1 MKQDIYSYLK
11 YILKNSVLK
20 LINNGILNC
29 NSEDVVINVEPIKDK
44 SKGDFSSNIAM
55 INAKLF
61 NMKPF
66 DACNHIIS
74 EIKNIDCFCK
84 VEKAGAGFIN
94 FFMKDSFL
102 VNFLHDSISD
112 DFGKNDIGKG
122 KFVNVEYVSANPT
135 GPLHAGHAR
144 GAVIGDVMANLFKV
158 NGYNVTK
165 EYYVNDHG
173 NQIKI
178 LVNSL
183 YERYLEALHVKVF
196 ELKEGNYPGEYL
208 KDIAEKLVE
217 QYSDDLLHK
226 TEDDWFKILKNFAVD
241 SILSMIKDDMKAL
254 GIQHDVFTS
263 ETKLVDDKKVCET
276 IEFLRKKGLVYQGTL
291 VPPKGKVVDDWEP
304 KEQTLLKTEQYGDDT
319 DRVLIK
325 SNGDLTY
332 FASDIAYHF
341 DKVKRG
347 YDIIVDCFGADHGGY
362 VKRMEAAVDAISD
375 RKVKFKIFLCQI
387 VKFLDGGEEVKM
399 SKRAGNF
406 ITLRDIINA
415 VGSDIIRFIMLT
427 RKSEAPM
434 TFDFKQVVEQSKDNP
449 VFYVQYAHAR
459 ICSVLRQFKKVFPEN
474 DFIEKM
480 DGINLENVCNSQE
493 EREIIKTI
501 LDWPRQ
507 VKIAC
512 SNFEPHKIP
521 FFLYE
526 ISSMFHNLWNI
537 GKNNEN
543 LRFILE
549 NNIEVTKS
557 KLWLLNCIKFVISNG
572 LEILGIKA
580 VEEL

>member
-11 YILKNSVLK
+11 SLIKDSVLN
-20 LINNGILNC
+20 LINDGVFNC
-29 NSEDVVINVEPIKDK
+29 NLEDVVINIEPIKDK
-44 SKGDFSSNIAM
+44 SRGDFSTNIAM
-55 INAKLF
+55 SNAKLLK
-61 NMKPF
+61 MKPIEICDF
-66 DACNHIIS
+66 IIS
-74 EIKNIDCFCK
+74 KVQVFDCFDK

-94 FFMKDSFL
+94 FFVKDSFL
-102 VNFLHDSISD
+102 VKFLYESISD
-112 DFGKNDIGKG
+112 DFGKNDIGNG
-122 KFVNVEYVSANPT
+122 KYVNVEYVSANPT

-144 GAVIGDVMANLFKV
+144 GAVIGDVMANLFNV
-158 NGYNVTK
+158 NGYNVTR

-178 LVNSL
+178 LVGSL
-183 YERYLEALHVKVF
+183 YERYLEAIHVKNF

-208 KDIAEKLVE
+208 KDIAKELAQK
-217 QYSDDLLHK
+217 YSDTLLQK
-226 TEDDWFKILKNFAVD
+226 TDDERYEILKDFAVN
-241 SILSMIKDDMKAL
+241 SILSTIKDDMLAL
-254 GIQHDVFTS
+254 GVKHDIFFS
-263 ETKLVDDKKVCET
+263 ETKLVNDGKVKDA
-276 IEFLRKKGLVYQGTL
+276 IDFLKEKGLVYNGVL
-291 VPPKGKVVDDWEP
+291 VQPKGKVVDDWEP
-304 KEQTLLKTEQYGDDT
+304 KEQTLLKTKQYGDDT

-375 RKVKFKIFLCQI
+375 RKVNFKIFLCQI
-387 VKFLDGGEEVKM
+387 VKFLDGGEEIKM

-406 ITLRDIINA
+406 ITLRDIINE

-434 TFDFKQVVEQSKDNP
+434 VFDFKQVIEQSKDNP

-459 ICSVLRQFKKVFPEN
+459 ICSVIRQFKKVFPESN
-474 DFIEKM
+474 FIEKM
-480 DGINLENVCNSQE
+480 DDINMENICNSSE
-493 EREIIKTI
+493 EREIIKSI

-507 VKIAC
+507 LRVAC
-512 SNFEPHKIP
+512 INFEPHRIP
-521 FFLYE
+521 FFLHE

-549 NNIEVTKS
+549 NDLEMTKS
-557 KLWLLNCIKFVISNG
+557 KLWLLNCIKYVISNG
-572 LEILGIKA
+572 LGILGIKA